1 MGESDLHTYLKQV
14 GAAILMNQD
23 CFLVDTEV
31 PLCRY
36 GQQMIH
42 DLDDHHIVDV
52 CGVGERFYNLKDT
65 SLGRGEYEVTRNIL
79 RGIEVK
85 VSRSDFRNGFICTAC
100 NYNYLLT
107 PMRLVAPWEV
117 PKGVGLIEYNKY
129 KFSVELTEE
138 NKFKFEGLRVVKKSQ
153 HRTISPFQIDNAVA
167 YIARRRINNQME
179 KIFETLNTKMS
190 MLYPPPIQ

>member
-1 MGESDLHTYLKQV
+1 MGESDLHAYLKQV
-14 GAAILMNQD
+14 GAAFLMNQG
-23 CFLVDTEV
+23 CFLVDIEV

-52 CGVGERFYNLKDT
+52 CGIGERFYNFNDS

-107 PMRLVAPWEV
+107 LV
-117 PKGVGLIEYNKY
+117 EYNKY

-138 NKFKFEGLRVVKKSQ
+138 NKFQFKGLRVVKKSQ
-153 HRTISPFQIDNAVA
+153 HRSISPFQVDNATA
-167 YIARRRINNQME
+167 YIARRRTNTQLE
-179 KIFETLNTKMS
+179 KILETLKSRNENALFPTDTRA
-190 MLYPPPIQ
+190 

>member
-1 MGESDLHTYLKQV
+1 MGESDLHAYLKQV
-14 GAAILMNQD
+14 GVAFLMNQD

-31 PLCRY
+31 QLCRY

-42 DLDDHHIVDV
+42 TLDDHHIVDV
-52 CGVGERFYNLKDT
+52 CGVGERFYNIKDN

-129 KFSVELTEE
+129 KFKVELTEE
-138 NKFKFEGLRVVKKSQ
+138 NKFKFEGLRVVKKSR
-153 HRTISPFQIDNAVA
+153 HRTITPFQVDNATA
-167 YIARRRINNQME
+167 YIARRMVNNQME
-179 KIFETLNTKMS
+179 RVLEALNDNRG
-190 MLYPPPIQ
+190 MLYPTPIP

>member
-1 MGESDLHTYLKQV
+1 MGESDLHAYLKQV
-14 GAAILMNQD
+14 GAAFLMNQG

-36 GQQMIH
+36 GQQIIH
-42 DLDDHHIVDV
+42 DLDGHHIVDV
-52 CGVGERFYNLKDT
+52 CGIGERFYNFNDS

-117 PKGVGLIEYNKY
+117 PKGVGLVEYNKY

-138 NKFKFEGLRVVKKSQ
+138 NKFQFKGLRVVKKSQ
-153 HRTISPFQIDNAVA
+153 HRSISPFQVDNATA
-167 YIARRRINNQME
+167 YIARRRTNSRLE
-179 KIFETLNTKMS
+179 KILETLKSRNGNALFQTD
-190 MLYPPPIQ
+190 P

>member
-1 MGESDLHTYLKQV
+1 MGESDLHAYLKQV
-14 GAAILMNQD
+14 GAA
-23 CFLVDTEV
+23 
-31 PLCRY
+31 LCRY

-52 CGVGERFYNLKDT
+52 CGIGERFYNFNDS

-117 PKGVGLIEYNKY
+117 PKGVGLVEYNKCSLNITNTN
-129 KFSVELTEE
+129 SV
-138 NKFKFEGLRVVKKSQ
+138 S
-153 HRTISPFQIDNAVA
+153 S
-167 YIARRRINNQME
+167 
-179 KIFETLNTKMS
+179 
-190 MLYPPPIQ
+190 